1 MLFKIFTY
9 ICAVF
14 LHWVGHFVI
23 LVAATFPR
31 KEAFL
36 AHIKVETFKAAV
48 SKKCILVK
56 PGHRTG
62 FPCHVSPETLDGVL
76 LADVALGLVPRCLRR
91 REPDAGKNIM
101 NLNIAVIKKES
112 EAGKVHCKEGGCCI
126 HYEASVGI
134 LRT

>member
-1 MLFKIFTY
+1 M
-9 ICAVF
+9 
-14 LHWVGHFVI
+14 I

-36 AHIKVETFKAAV
+36 AHIKVEAFQAAV

-101 NLNIAVIKKES
+101 NLNS
-112 EAGKVHCKEGGCCI
+112 SC
-126 HYEASVGI
+126 Y
-134 LRT
+134 

>member
-14 LHWVGHFVI
+14 LHWVSHFVI

-36 AHIKVETFKAAV
+36 AHIKVEAFQAAV

-56 PGHRTG
+56 PDTG
-62 FPCHVSPETLDGVL
+62 QGFRVTCHLKPWMGFCLQMLHLAWCRAVSAAVNLT
-76 LADVALGLVPRCLRR
+76 
-91 REPDAGKNIM
+91 GK
-101 NLNIAVIKKES
+101 E
-112 EAGKVHCKEGGCCI
+112 
-126 HYEASVGI
+126 HYEFEYSCY
-134 LRT
+134 

>member
-36 AHIKVETFKAAV
+36 AHIKVEAFKAAV
-48 SKKCILVK
+48 SEKCILVT

-76 LADVALGLVPRCLRR
+76 LADVALSLVPRCLRR
-91 REPDAGKNIM
+91 REPD
-101 NLNIAVIKKES
+101 
-112 EAGKVHCKEGGCCI
+112 GG
-126 HYEASVGI
+126 ENGEFK
-134 LRT
+134 